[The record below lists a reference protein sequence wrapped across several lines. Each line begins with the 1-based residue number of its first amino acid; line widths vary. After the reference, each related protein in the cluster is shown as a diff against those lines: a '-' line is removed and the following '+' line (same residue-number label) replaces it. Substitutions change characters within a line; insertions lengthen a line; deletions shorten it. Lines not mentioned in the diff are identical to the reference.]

1 MPHGHRLSGRITDR
15 PRSSP
20 PSDPS
25 EALEHL
31 GRIAELCDALQRAQ
45 PIANLEAVHDALS
58 RVDGDHWIF
67 TKYLSLPLYQETLA
81 LLRQAGS
88 SLASPPRIAVVM
100 AVHRPDPGLL
110 RQSLASLFSQVGVG
124 VQPLLS
130 LDGPE
135 GGLEVVESVLAELGE
150 GSEAVELVVG
160 ATNQGVGLCRNAALR
175 RIQADWFTFLDCD
188 DIFHPLRCLHAWLA
202 LRALEVQRL
211 NTGYSRVSLRQ
222 RKILLLQQS
231 LTAVG
236 GNSFLACSGLL
247 ASHGYLAPLRF
258 YEDSEYQNRLAHFGV
273 PMAACAA
280 VAHYQNS
287 EAHASHRS
295 LASRRRR
302 EQHAIEGHPY
312 LCGTVIG
319 AIDAE
324 TEAIRDH
331 YNALYARLEP
341 DGVAAAFPPA

>member
-1 MPHGHRLSGRITDR
+1 MNA
-15 PRSSP
+15 
-20 PSDPS
+20 S

-45 PIANLEAVHDALS
+45 PATSLEAVHDALS
-58 RVDGDHWIF
+58 RFDGEYWTF

-88 SLASPPRIAVVM
+88 SLVTPPRIAVVM

-110 RQSLASLFSQVGVG
+110 RQSLVSLFSQVGVR
-124 VQPLLS
+124 VEPVLS

-135 GGLEVVESVLAELGE
+135 GGVEVVESVLAELGE
-150 GSEAVELVVG
+150 RAGSLDLVVG
-160 ATNQGVGLCRNAALR
+160 ATNQGVGPCRNAALR
-175 RIQADWFTFLDCD
+175 RIRAEWFSFLDCD
-188 DIFHPLRCLHAWLA
+188 DIIHPLRCLHAWLA
-202 LRALEVQRL
+202 LHALDVQRL

-236 GNSFLACSGLL
+236 GNSFLACSALL

-273 PMAACAA
+273 PMAGCAA

-287 EAHASHRS
+287 EAEASHQS
-295 LASRRRR
+295 LARRWRR

-331 YNALYARLEP
+331 YTALYGRLEP
-341 DGVAAAFPPA
+341 GGVAAAFPPAPG